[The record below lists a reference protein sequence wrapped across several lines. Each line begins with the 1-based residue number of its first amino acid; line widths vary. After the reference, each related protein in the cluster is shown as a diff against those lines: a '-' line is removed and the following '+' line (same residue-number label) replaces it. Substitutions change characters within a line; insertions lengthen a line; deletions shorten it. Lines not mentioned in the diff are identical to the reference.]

1 MQSLSVTTAF
11 TFCSNPLW
19 MCLSV
24 GCKSLH
30 FPLLLQP
37 DDGRLD
43 LDLPED
49 LSPFKLIL
57 MALYNRAKPNGHLI
71 AKGKL
76 FAEIWKQLPLVVT
89 PYMYLILI
97 SSVNSIVSVIYYS
110 CTLTHIGMRREVSP
124 VLPMFTPTAGSH
136 SCDLSLVLFSS
147 ICCCCCFCCMPWE
160 NCFGCRM
167 AFGGPRSINL
177 ISVTKEKCVWTTAS
191 NFPSAPSTSVW
202 NIKKT
207 NY

>member
-1 MQSLSVTTAF
+1 MQSLSLTTAF
-11 TFCSNPLW
+11 TFGSNPLW

-110 CTLTHIGMRREVSP
+110 CTLTHIGLRREVCP

-191 NFPSAPSTSVW
+191 NFPKAPSTSVW